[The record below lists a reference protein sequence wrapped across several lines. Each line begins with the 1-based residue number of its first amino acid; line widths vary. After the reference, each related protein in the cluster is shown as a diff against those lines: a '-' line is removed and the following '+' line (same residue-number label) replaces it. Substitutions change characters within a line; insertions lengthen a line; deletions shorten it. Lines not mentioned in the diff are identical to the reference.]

1 MAGEEF
7 EWHYLKDGRTQH
19 ERLGERPKPGRRR
32 PLLSLRFRQ
41 QYLPVMMSLMMVYL
55 AWVVMSRGSTISY
68 AEHLEDEVVSIS
80 DGAGYSEKIRFKDI
94 SYYVLVAERE
104 GDKAARLYDEK
115 KPTAYWNLY
124 MNDEGDAS
132 GYMSDLA
139 RQTVLDAVIRDRIY
153 AHEAMTAGFA
163 PQQELAEDTVY
174 DAKRLYMGLTDR
186 EKEVLALTEEQ
197 LVNDMLREE
206 TAKQYI
212 LSLGGGD
219 VSRTLAYDTKGAEYE
234 KIKGKYTI
242 GIDESVYRKLRIGF
256 VTIN

>member
-7 EWHYLKDGRTQH
+7 EWHYLKDGKSQH
-19 ERLGERPKPGRRR
+19 QRLGERPKPGRRR
-32 PLLSLRFRQ
+32 PLFSPRFRQ

-55 AWVVMSRGSTISY
+55 AWVVMSRGSTIKY
-68 AEHLEDEVVSIS
+68 DEHLDERIVSIS
-80 DGAGYSEKIRFKDI
+80 DGEGYSENISFKDI
-94 SYYVLVAERE
+94 SYYILVAERE
-104 GDKAARLYDEK
+104 GDKAARVYDEK

-153 AHEAMTAGFA
+153 ANEAKKAGFA
-163 PQQELAEDTVY
+163 AKEELAEDTEY
-174 DAKRLYMGLTDR
+174 DAKLLFMGLTDR
-186 EKEVLALTEEQ
+186 EKDTLKLTEAQ
-197 LVNDMLREE
+197 LISDMLREE

-212 LSLGGGD
+212 ISLGGGD
-219 VSRTLAYDTKGAEYE
+219 VSKTFAYDTKGTEYE
-234 KIKGKYTI
+234 RIKEKYTI
-242 GIDESVYRKLRIGF
+242 EIDDSVYRKVRIGF

>member
-7 EWHYLKDGRTQH
+7 EWHYLKDGQSQH
-19 ERLGERPKPGRRR
+19 ERLGERKRSGRRR
-32 PLLSLRFRQ
+32 PLFSPRFRQ

-55 AWVVMSRGSTISY
+55 AWVVMSRGSTIKY
-68 AEHLEDEVVSIS
+68 DEHLDEVIVSIS
-80 DGAGYSEKIRFKDI
+80 DGSGYSEKISFRDI
-94 SYYVLVAERE
+94 SYYVLTAERE

-124 MNDEGDAS
+124 MNDEGDES

-153 AHEAMTAGFA
+153 ANEAEKAGYVLDEETKA
-163 PQQELAEDTVY
+163 DTEF
-174 DAKRLYMGLTDR
+174 DAKRLYLGLTER
-186 EKEVLALTEEQ
+186 EKDTLKLDEEG
-197 LVNDMLREE
+197 LKEDMLREML
-206 TAKQYI
+206 AKQYI

-219 VSRTLAYDTKGAEYE
+219 LTKTFAYDIKGAEYE
-234 KIKGKYTI
+234 KIKEGYSIET
-242 GIDESVYRKLRIGF
+242 DTDVYRKLRIGF